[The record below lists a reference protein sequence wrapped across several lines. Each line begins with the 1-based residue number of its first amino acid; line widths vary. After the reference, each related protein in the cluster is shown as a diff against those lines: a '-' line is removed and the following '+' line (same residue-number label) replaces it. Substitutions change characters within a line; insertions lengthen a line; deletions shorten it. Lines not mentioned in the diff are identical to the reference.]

1 MQEYHGIGALISD
14 HRVQWER
21 PEDTPI
27 PPKVELRSERSV
39 LKNFFNIASV
49 KKFPK
54 ITVPTSRLFLAHNRL
69 FLVSLQIGKK
79 AQGEGGTGGVQVG
92 ARDRSLGP

>member
-1 MQEYHGIGALISD
+1 MASVHSYQTIGCNGRDLK
-14 HRVQWER
+14 
-21 PEDTPI
+21 I
-27 PPKVELRSERSV
+27 PPFLPRSSLEARGRF
-39 LKNFFNIASV
+39 LKFLQHSMCEEI
-49 KKFPK
+49 PK
-54 ITVPTSRLFLAHNRL
+54 TTVVNLVPTSRLFLAHNRL